1 MKTFHIRT
9 LGCKVNQC
17 DSLEIR
23 EKFLSF
29 GWQESP
35 KNAKAD
41 VCIVNTCCVTH
52 HADRKSRNAV
62 SSVVRGN
69 PAAKVAVTG
78 CYASYDRSAIE
89 DIEGIAAVFENNKKE
104 ELFRWAQGLSRVVT
118 FVESGRVYPACSNR
132 TRGFLK
138 IQDGCNNRCGYCV
151 VPLVRGPSRS
161 KEPFRILSEARH
173 LVGAGHKEIVL
184 TGVCLGSFG
193 KDLSDKEDIV
203 DIITRLE
210 EIEGLARI
218 RLSSIEAG
226 DVTDR
231 LINKMSASGKLM
243 PHLHIPFQSG
253 DDSVLEAMNR
263 RLKVRDYRA
272 IVDKVK
278 DKIGDLAIT
287 CDFIV
292 GYPQE
297 DEKSFKNTLEF
308 LDFVKPMKTHIFSY
322 SPRLGTLGC
331 RNVKMLDA
339 KVIKE
344 RYTLFKQK
352 AEELAADYKKSYI
365 GREMAVLFE
374 SEKMGAW
381 QGHTANFMLVKAD
394 IEGPVKSQIRRVL
407 LTGTYGDSITGNEL
421 H

>member
-1 MKTFHIRT
+1 MKTFYIRT

-17 DSLEIR
+17 DSGEIS
-23 EKFLSF
+23 EKFLSL

-52 HADRKSRNAV
+52 HADRKSRNAI

-69 PAAKVAVTG
+69 LAAKIVVTG
-78 CYASYDRSAIE
+78 CYVSYDRAAI
-89 DIEGIAAVFENNKKE
+89 DGIEGIAAVFENNKKE
-104 ELFRWAQGLSRVVT
+104 ELFRWAQGLSRAPY
-118 FVESGRVYPACSNR
+118 VEGGRVYPARSKR

-138 IQDGCNNRCGYCV
+138 IQDGCNNSCGYCV

-173 LVGAGHKEIVL
+173 LAGAGHKEIVL

-193 KDLSDKEDIV
+193 KDLSPKEDIV

-210 EIEGLARI
+210 EIEGLERI

-231 LINKMSASGKLM
+231 LINKMSTSGKLM

-253 DDSVLEAMNR
+253 DDRVLEAMNK
-263 RLKVRDYRA
+263 RLKIGYYSA
-272 IVDKVK
+272 IVDKAK
-278 DKIGDLAIT
+278 AKIGDLAIT

-297 DEKSFKNTLEF
+297 DDKSFKNTLKF
-308 LDFVKPMKTHIFSY
+308 LDFVKPLKTHIFSY
-322 SPRLGTLGC
+322 SPRLGTLSC
-331 RNVKMLDA
+331 KNTKMLDA
-339 KVIKE
+339 KIVKE
-344 RYTLFKQK
+344 RYTIFKQK
-352 AEELAADYKKSYI
+352 AEELAADHKKSYI

-374 SEKMGAW
+374 SAKMGAW

-394 IEGPVKSQIRRVL
+394 IEGSPKREIRRVL
-407 LTGTYGDSITGNEL
+407 LMGIDGDSIIGKEL
-421 H
+421 KN

>member
-1 MKTFHIRT
+1 MKTFYIRT

-17 DSLEIR
+17 DSLGIR
-23 EKFLSF
+23 EKFLSL

-52 HADRKSRNAV
+52 HADRKSRNAI

-69 PAAKVAVTG
+69 PAAKIVVTG

-89 DIEGIAAVFENNKKE
+89 GIEGIAAVFENDKKE
-104 ELFRWAQGLSRVVT
+104 ELFRWAQGLSLSSY
-118 FVESGRVYPACSNR
+118 VEGGRVYPVRSNM

-138 IQDGCNNRCGYCV
+138 IQDGCSNSCSYCI
-151 VPLVRGPSRS
+151 VPLVRGPSKS
-161 KEPFRILSEARH
+161 KEPVRILSEARH

-231 LINKMSASGKLM
+231 LINKMSGSKKLM

-253 DDSVLEAMNR
+253 DDRVLEAMNK
-263 RLKVRDYRA
+263 RLRVGDYSA
-272 IVDKVK
+272 IVDKAK
-278 DKIGDLAIT
+278 AKIEDLAIT

-297 DEKSFKNTLEF
+297 DEKSFKNTLKF
-308 LDFVKPMKTHIFSY
+308 LDFVKPLKTHIFSY
-322 SPRLGTLGC
+322 SPRLGTLSC
-331 RNVKMLDA
+331 RNVKMPDA
-339 KVIKE
+339 KVVKE

-352 AEELAADYKKSYI
+352 AEEIAADYKKSYI

-374 SEKMGAW
+374 IEKMGVW
-381 QGHTANFMLVKAD
+381 QGHTGNYMLVKAD
-394 IEGPVKSQIRRVL
+394 IEGSLKGDIRRVL
-407 LTGTYGDSITGNEL
+407 LTGIEGDSVIGKEL
-421 H
+421 T